1 MGKAAE
7 VFAIPELLELILLS
21 LPVTTAQQELSS
33 IRTSITGQ
41 AVCNTWHCLVRE
53 STRIQ
58 SLCYLPAHVSPS
70 SSSALPS
77 AWEIR
82 STTPPLI
89 RHNPFI
95 CSLLLRGRRW
105 GGAWPFNGDC
115 VSSLYGPTPRQQL
128 WSFFFEISRSEF
140 TRLPAAGPWRDMLA
154 TDPLFRETWCT
165 RTSQMTGID
174 SLLYKSSRDVQ
185 ELAAA
190 EGNDERMWTP
200 KMEAESRL
208 KGYQMARG
216 RQLRR
221 DCREKGFTL
230 GDVVDVLGEVFESNP
245 DMEWVVL
252 ESVRRP
258 DFYMGILRQ
267 CYDVKQEIVPAALV
281 DQVLVL

>member
-1 MGKAAE
+1 MSKSAE

-33 IRTSITGQ
+33 IRTIIACQ
-41 AVCNTWHCLVRE
+41 VVCNTWRCLVRD
-53 STRIQ
+53 SARIQ
-58 SLCYLPAHVSPS
+58 AFCYLPKQVFPPS
-70 SSSALPS
+70 SSSSPS
-77 AWEIR
+77 IWNIK
-82 STTPPLI
+82 STTPPQI

-95 CSLLLRGRRW
+95 CFLLLRGRRA

-115 VSSLYGPTPRQQL
+115 VSSLYGPTPVRQL
-128 WSFFFEISRSEF
+128 WSFFFEISKSEF
-140 TRLPAAGPWRDMLA
+140 MRLPAAGPWQDMLA
-154 TDPLFRETWCT
+154 TDPPFRETWCT

-190 EGNDERMWTP
+190 DGNDERMWTP

-208 KGYQMARG
+208 KGYQMAKG
-216 RQLRR
+216 RQIRR

-230 GDVVDVLGEVFESNP
+230 SDVVDVLGEVFESNP
-245 DMEWVVL
+245 DTEWVVL

-258 DFYMGILRQ
+258 DFYMGTLRQ